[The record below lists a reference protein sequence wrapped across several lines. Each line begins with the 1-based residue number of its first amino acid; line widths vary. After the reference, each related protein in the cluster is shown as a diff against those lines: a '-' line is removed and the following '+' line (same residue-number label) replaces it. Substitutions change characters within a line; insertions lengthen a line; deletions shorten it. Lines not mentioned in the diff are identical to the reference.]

1 LAAEAGDTRS
11 ETESRSGAE
20 TRRVVHIL
28 HPQDNVGTALRDL
41 VAGESVTF
49 TRDGAPVTLEVRQP
63 IAFGHKLALERIAAG
78 EPVRKYGEAIGLASQ
93 EIGPGEHVH
102 VHNVE
107 SQRGR
112 GDLAGPTTPG

>member
-1 LAAEAGDTRS
+1 VATEAGEPRS
-11 ETESRSGAE
+11 ETETES
-20 TRRVVHIL
+20 RRVVHIL

-41 VAGESVTF
+41 KAGEAVTF
-49 TRDGAPVTLEVRQP
+49 VRDGTPLTLEVRQA
-63 IAFGHKLALERIAAG
+63 IAFGHKLALERIAEG
-78 EPVRKYGEAIGLASQ
+78 EPVRKYGEAIGLASH

-112 GDLAGPTTPG
+112 GDLTNPRPT

>member
-1 LAAEAGDTRS
+1 MAGEAG
-11 ETESRSGAE
+11 ETSGELEAG

-41 VAGESVTF
+41 EAGESVTYD
-49 TRDGAPVTLEVRQP
+49 RDGAPVTLEVRQP
-63 IAFGHKLALERIAAG
+63 IAFGHKLALERIGAG

-112 GDLAGPTTPG
+112 GDLARPKSDV